1 MSLLPAA
8 GHSCRQLLHCTVQ
21 LATTVQEHV
30 IVAHKH
36 VLTALWRWHC
46 SSKSDTHVLT
56 ALQLAASVHS
66 LSMWQ
71 QA

>member
-8 GHSCRQLLHCTVQ
+8 GHSCLQLLHCTVQ

-36 VLTALWRWHC
+36 VLTAPWRWNF
-46 SSKSDTHVLT
+46 SINSETHVLYS
-56 ALQLAASVHS
+56 LQLGASVHS
-66 LSMWQ
+66 LSLWQ